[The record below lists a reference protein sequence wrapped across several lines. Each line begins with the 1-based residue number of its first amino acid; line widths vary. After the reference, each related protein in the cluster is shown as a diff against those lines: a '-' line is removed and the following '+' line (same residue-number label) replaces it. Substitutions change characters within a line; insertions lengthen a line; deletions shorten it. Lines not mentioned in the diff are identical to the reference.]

1 MFVHVFGGLSKWNH
15 LRCTC
20 VKEEGVCMGCT
31 GWDDWK
37 GSGFLRR
44 SGEESGL
51 TDGRSWF
58 RLMICK
64 ASCVFPAEATIIV
77 LNDYSKYKSV

>member
-1 MFVHVFGGLSKWNH
+1 MFVHVFRGLCKWNH

-31 GWDDWK
+31 GCDDWK

-44 SGEESGL
+44 SGEEMGL
-51 TDGRSWF
+51 TEGRSWF
-58 RLMICK
+58 RLMICR
-64 ASCVFPAEATIIV
+64 ASCVFPVEATITV
-77 LNDYSKYKSV
+77 LNDQKK